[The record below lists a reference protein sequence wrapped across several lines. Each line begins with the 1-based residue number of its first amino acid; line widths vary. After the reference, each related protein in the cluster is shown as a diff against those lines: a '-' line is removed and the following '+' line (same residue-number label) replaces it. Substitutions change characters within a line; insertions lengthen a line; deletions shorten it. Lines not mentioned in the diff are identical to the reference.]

1 MMDKYQKFALDM
13 FLDAYD
19 RTMDYQDIQ
28 SIMWKKLDVLDVVT
42 VKEHSKHLP
51 IEVVAMLIDETKD
64 RLKTS
69 FAQSKVIKTYNVTLA
84 ILAPNV
90 VTVKAK
96 GVNVKEAYEAA
107 KESVAT
113 TQKIP
118 KYKLQEYSI
127 EEVKP

>member
-1 MMDKYQKFALDM
+1 MDKYQKFALDM

-28 SIMWKKLDVLDVVT
+28 SIMWKKLDVLDVVA

-96 GVNVKEAYEAA
+96 GVNVKEAYAAA